1 MFSCMRTPDTT
12 RVWRFVRAGGASPD
26 PANVVRRAQSFAVA
40 ASESGTVTLVCV
52 RDDRGMAGYLV
63 TSDGSS
69 ADQAALHLAQTVAAR
84 AEPMAELPALDG
96 VGSVGWLRAH
106 PTSVA
111 SRDVQAGADPS
122 EVSRRLVVAMRAGQ
136 WVAIVLRPARR
147 NERKRVLRWYAHR
160 LGTANPVHHITDEQA
175 VVASIVAGGA
185 DADEV
190 RSLLRQL
197 AAALPGFDVD
207 TKVSTSTRWRDV
219 AALDAV
225 GIGSWLGV
233 GIGLHVWMVASLVG
247 SVPAA
252 LALGIAYGLVP
263 TRAGKVAKQVG
274 AGVFGAPPKRLLPPR
289 RPREKKEAKDNGRK
303 GSAAA
308 DGSYPLA
315 STTFLLSPSVV
326 VGLVAPHAG
335 GASGASTTERRA
347 APEMLLDPRIG
358 PALGQAGDDPA
369 MVHLPA
375 GDFPA
380 GVAIVGK
387 QGSGKAQPLDTWFP
401 VPASVRFPS
410 GWARNEEL
418 QVSDRV
424 FARDGETTEVV
435 GFSEVFDGQCYEV
448 SLDDGQKVICD
459 AGHLWSVSTS
469 ASRADGNPPVILRT
483 EDMAA
488 AMSLRRPPGYA
499 IELCAPI
506 AGPDT
511 VLAYPESQ
519 IGAGVHC
526 CRAGADATV
535 APEVLRA
542 SPRQRLAVL
551 AGLMDTEGGIGTNG
565 RCALVFCRE
574 DTAASVVELVRSL
587 GIKVVYT
594 VIAVP
599 NPRWHVRFVT
609 NTAVSDV
616 AWRAARLPEDLTE
629 KNTHLFVTAVSEVGT
644 VAVRCISVDHPEHLY
659 LTDGFVPTHNSQI
672 TRSLYAWHCLER
684 VRPSGRAGYPGA
696 RNALVVFESKG
707 DEGADVYRQW
717 AQVIGDESLRIDLV
731 DPTSYAIDVFA
742 IGGTVAERA
751 RFIGNMMI
759 YAFEPGAIQGRSFE
773 SLDAAISGALTVTD
787 TIATS
792 VGAPTGRSPIYYT
805 HVLLGGVGDARA
817 VALAGAIFEAAHR
830 AGSVDMGK
838 HSPGAPSAAS
848 DLMVAQEKLSVLFGG
863 KITEG
868 QRRTLTEAA
877 RNKIGDL
884 LAAESWWSPA
894 RRKVSWR
901 DILQGHH
908 SVILNTG
915 VTAGAVMDERI
926 TGYMS
931 SLLMYS
937 LRDAIMRTCSGWQKA
952 GESVS
957 IFSDELSLLAGSSPE
972 VIAWTHDQGRAYG
985 VRPFFATQRPEQL
998 SDALRTSLQDFG
1010 TFLCFAQSNPSVAAQ
1025 AAADMAADGGEWTVA
1040 DIVGLDPYTA
1050 VVRTHVGRKR
1060 QPAVPVRVT
1069 NWEADMAG
1077 FSDAQGWP
1085 AAALRP

>member
-1 MFSCMRTPDTT
+1 MFSCMRTPVST

-52 RDDRGMAGYLV
+52 KDDRGMAGYLV

-84 AEPMAELPALDG
+84 AEPVAALPVLDG

-122 EVSRRLVVAMRAGQ
+122 EVSRRLAVAMRPGQ
-136 WVAIVLRPARR
+136 WAAIVARPASRR
-147 NERKRVLRWYAHR
+147 ERQRVLTWYAHR
-160 LGTANPVHHITDEQA
+160 LGTANPVHHVTDEQA

-185 DADEV
+185 DANEV

-207 TKVSTSTRWRDV
+207 AKVGTSTRWRDV
-219 AALDAV
+219 AVLAAV
-225 GIGSWLGV
+225 GLGSWLGV
-233 GIGLHVWMVASLVG
+233 GIGLHLWMLASLVG

-252 LALGIAYGLVP
+252 LAAGFAYGLVP
-263 TRAGKVAKQVG
+263 TRAGRIAKQVS
-274 AGVFGAPPKRLLPPR
+274 AGRFGAPPKRLLPPR
-289 RPREKKEAKDNGRK
+289 RPREKKEATGNGRK

-358 PALGQAGDDPA
+358 PALGQAGDDPS

-418 QVSDRV
+418 QAGDRV
-424 FARDGETTEVV
+424 FARDGEATEVV
-435 GFSEVFDGQCYEV
+435 GFSEVFDGRCYEV
-448 SLDDGQKVICD
+448 SLDDGQRITCD
-459 AGHLWSVSTS
+459 AGHLWSVSTA
-469 ASRADGNPPVILRT
+469 ASRADGHPEVVVRT
-483 EDMAA
+483 EEMAE
-488 AMSLRRPPGYA
+488 AMGRRHRRPGYA
-499 IELCAPI
+499 IALCAPI
-506 AGPDT
+506 VGSDT
-511 VLAYPESQ
+511 SLTYPEAQ

-526 CRAGADATV
+526 CRAGADATL

-542 SPRQRLAVL
+542 SVTQRLAVL

-565 RCALVFCRE
+565 RCALVFCRA

-587 GIKVVYT
+587 GIKVVVHT
-594 VIAVP
+594 VTDEGEH
-599 NPRWHVRFVT
+599 PRWHVRFVT
-609 NTAVSDV
+609 NMAVSNV
-616 AWRAARLPEDLTE
+616 GWRVARLPEQLTE
-629 KNTHLFVTAVSEVGT
+629 ANTHLFVTAVSEVGT
-644 VAVRCISVDHPEHLY
+644 VAVRCISVEDPGHLY

-672 TRSLYAWHCLER
+672 TRSLFAWHCLER
-684 VRPSGRAGYPGA
+684 VRPSGRVGYPGA

-731 DPTSYAIDVFA
+731 DPTSYAVDVFA
-742 IGGTVAERA
+742 IPGTVAERA
-751 RFIGNMMI
+751 RFIGNMVI

-792 VGAPTGRSPIYYT
+792 VGAPPRRSPIYYT
-805 HVLLGGVGDARA
+805 YVLLGGVGDARETA
-817 VALAGAIFEAAHR
+817 R
-830 AGSVDMGK
+830 AYRESRCLVVGQGCQPVDTAEPHK
-838 HSPGAPSAAS
+838 H
-848 DLMVAQEKLSVLFGG
+848 
-863 KITEG
+863 
-868 QRRTLTEAA
+868 
-877 RNKIGDL
+877 
-884 LAAESWWSPA
+884 
-894 RRKVSWR
+894 
-901 DILQGHH
+901 
-908 SVILNTG
+908 
-915 VTAGAVMDERI
+915 
-926 TGYMS
+926 
-931 SLLMYS
+931 
-937 LRDAIMRTCSGWQKA
+937 
-952 GESVS
+952 
-957 IFSDELSLLAGSSPE
+957 
-972 VIAWTHDQGRAYG
+972 GRA
-985 VRPFFATQRPEQL
+985 RSAP
-998 SDALRTSLQDFG
+998 
-1010 TFLCFAQSNPSVAAQ
+1010 
-1025 AAADMAADGGEWTVA
+1025 
-1040 DIVGLDPYTA
+1040 
-1050 VVRTHVGRKR
+1050 
-1060 QPAVPVRVT
+1060 
-1069 NWEADMAG
+1069 
-1077 FSDAQGWP
+1077 
-1085 AAALRP
+1085 